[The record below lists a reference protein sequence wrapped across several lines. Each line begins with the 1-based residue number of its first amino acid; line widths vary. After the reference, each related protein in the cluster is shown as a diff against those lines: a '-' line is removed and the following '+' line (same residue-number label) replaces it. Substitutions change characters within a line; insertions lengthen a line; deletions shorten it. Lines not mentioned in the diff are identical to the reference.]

1 MSETIRSLFATDR
14 KIDRPIEKV
23 IDYQR
28 DDPDWLERE
37 IKEYEVTDNVE
48 ACFRKFVEHFGAG
61 VRTGDITEVG
71 IWVSGFYGSGKSS
84 FTKYLG
90 FALDPDR
97 KINGTPFID
106 LLSDRLNS
114 PAVESEL
121 KTLAKNEP
129 TAVIMLDLGAEQ
141 LADTATAPVTK
152 VLYWKVLQ
160 KIGFSKEKK
169 LAELEFRLDKEGR
182 YAAFQEA
189 YRKKFPNKG
198 EWSDI
203 HNDPLIAMARA
214 DQLVPQFFSEYQ
226 PGEFRSTKFELE
238 LDVRDLAER
247 MVDLVRR
254 HFKHQN
260 VLFLIDEAG
269 QYVAPRGELILNLD
283 GLARNLKELGKG
295 RVWIVATGQ
304 QTLQEIVEQAA
315 YNSAELNKLR
325 DRFPISIQL
334 DARDIKEITY
344 LRLLTKEAESHKTL
358 KEKFNEQGQK
368 LIAATKLEG
377 WSLFNADLDADT
389 FARFYP
395 FLPQHFDLLMEL
407 IRTLARST
415 GGIGLRSAIRV
426 IQDLLVDVSRSL
438 PPGKKPLADRAVGTL
453 ACADDFF
460 DTLRNDIGKVHPH
473 VLNGIEKVERLFAS
487 DPFTVRVAKA
497 IAALQP
503 LQEHFPRTEENVSAL
518 LYPELGKQPLDQQVK
533 ESLAKL
539 IREKESGL
547 VNDPQTGGYGFLSE
561 GIKVYRDKR
570 NEYNP
575 TGGEINRLRS
585 QLLARIFEQLPAS
598 MLENIKKVEAGILYQ
613 KTPVLGEGNDI
624 QIRIEP
630 ASPESFDNRRETL
643 LVETNAK
650 REFENT
656 VALLVSFPDE
666 IEEKLVDVRRSDFI
680 IGTIP
685 ERDADKDVAQFLR
698 SERALMTKSQE
709 DAQKLIEQTLFQQ
722 GLFVFKSRPT
732 PVKELGSTL
741 DAACRQIVGDVAKTV
756 FPKFQLSP
764 IRPNTDIAAKFLEVE
779 RLDRM
784 PSDKDPLQL
793 VAKVGGKY
801 AVQTTKDVLVEAMR
815 CFAELAG
822 ASGSGR
828 IQGKV
833 IQDRF
838 FQSEYGWTKDAT
850 RYIFA
855 ALFRAGEVQLHTGEG
870 TVTTPGP
877 QAIEAFKSTNSF
889 NRAGVSIRDS
899 RPPLDAMDRAA
910 RRLEELFAIEVLPLE
925 EHISRAVRTHIPT
938 VLESVGSLP
947 DRLRLLQ
954 LSGRDRAQQ
963 LLQTCADLLKEDA
976 SGAAMVLGASDCKLP
991 ADIEWSASVL
1001 KALSSDGEQLI
1012 REAQKQ
1018 LDAIEEL
1025 EELFHGESL
1034 AILEEDQRLIV
1045 KTITQSENF
1054 FEQLPSLR
1062 GAVRRINEK
1071 IATRFADLR
1080 HQFDKQLDSAR
1091 NELESLPGWVRLN
1104 PDDRQEIAGRLTT
1117 AELPLQPR
1125 PDRELSDLRLLLTRR
1140 MGLARLKEMLLHEVQ
1155 QRIPEEQH
1163 REESSEE
1170 DAEKVVNIS
1179 SKELLKPES
1188 LEPAASAK
1196 ISANNINEW
1205 IDNLRKRLLAL
1216 LSEYN
1221 EIHLRD

>member
-1 MSETIRSLFATDR
+1 MSETIRQLFSTDR

-48 ACFRKFVEHFGAG
+48 ACFKKFVEHFGAG

-90 FALDPDR
+90 FALDPER
-97 KINGTPFID
+97 KVNGTPFID
-106 LLSDRLNS
+106 LLGDRLKS
-114 PAVESEL
+114 PSVKSEL
-121 KTLAKNEP
+121 NTLAKNEP

-182 YAAFQEA
+182 YEDFQKA
-189 YRKKFPNKG
+189 YKKKFPGKG
-198 EWSDI
+198 EWDEI

-214 DQLVPQFFSEYQ
+214 DQLVPEFFSEYQ

-295 RVWIVATGQ
+295 RVWIAATGQ

-344 LRLLTKEAESHKTL
+344 LRLLTKDPDSQKAL
-358 KEKFNEQGQK
+358 KKSFDKQGQK

-377 WSLFNADLDADT
+377 WSLFKADLDPDT
-389 FARFYP
+389 FAKFYP

-426 IQDLLVDVSRSL
+426 IQDLLVDISRSL
-438 PPGKKPLADRAVGTL
+438 PAGKKPLADRAVGTL

-460 DTLRNDIGKVHPH
+460 DTLRNDIGKVLPH
-473 VLNGIEKVERLFAS
+473 VLNGIEKVERIFAD
-487 DPFTVRVAKA
+487 DPFTVRVAKS

-503 LQEHFPRTEENVSAL
+503 LQEHFPRTEENIAAL
-518 LYPELGKQPLDQQVK
+518 LYPKLGEQPQDQPVK
-533 ESLAKL
+533 DSLAKL

-585 QLLARIFEQLPAS
+585 QLLARIFEQLPSS
-598 MLENIKKVEAGILYQ
+598 MLENIKKVEAGICYQ
-613 KTPVLGEGNDI
+613 KTPVVGEGNDI

-630 ASPESFDNRRETL
+630 TSAESFAARREDL
-643 LVETNAK
+643 LLSTNNT
-650 REFENT
+650 REFANT
-656 VALLVSFPDE
+656 VALLVTLPDE
-666 IEEKLVDVRRSDFI
+666 IEEKLIEARRSDFI

-698 SERALMTKSQE
+698 SERALMNKSQE
-709 DAQKLIEQTLFQQ
+709 DAQKLIEQTLLQQ
-722 GLFVFKSRPT
+722 GLFIFKSQPK
-732 PVKELGSTL
+732 PVKELGNTL

-756 FPKFQLSP
+756 FPKFQLAP

-801 AVQTTKDVLVEAMR
+801 AVQTTKDVLVEALR
-815 CFAELAG
+815 CFAELAE

-833 IQDRF
+833 LQDRF

-877 QAIEAFKSTNSF
+877 QAIEAFKSTASF

-954 LSGRDRAQQ
+954 LPGRDRAQQ

-976 SGAAMVLGASDCKLP
+976 SGAAMVLGASDCKMP
-991 ADIEWSASVL
+991 ADIEWSKSIL
-1001 KALSSDGEQLI
+1001 KALSDDGERLI

-1018 LDAIEEL
+1018 LDAIDEL
-1025 EELFHGESL
+1025 DELFNGESSI
-1034 AILEEDQRLIV
+1034 ILEDDQRETV
-1045 KTITQSENF
+1045 ETIKQSENF
-1054 FEQLPSLR
+1054 FEQLPALR
-1062 GAVRRINEK
+1062 GAVRRINEN
-1071 IATRFADLR
+1071 IAARFTELR
-1080 HQFDKQLDSAR
+1080 QQFDDQLEDAR
-1091 NELESLPGWVRLN
+1091 NELEGLPDWVKLS
-1104 PDDRQEIAGRLTT
+1104 PDDRQDIAGRMTSS
-1117 AELPLQPR
+1117 ELPSQPR
-1125 PDRELSDLRLLLTRR
+1125 PDRELADLRLLLTRR
-1140 MGLARLKEMLLHEVQ
+1140 MGLAGLMDTLSHEVQ
-1155 QRIPEEQH
+1155 QRVPEEQPE
-1163 REESSEE
+1163 EESSEE
-1170 DAEKVVNIS
+1170 ESEKIVNIS
-1179 SKELLKPES
+1179 SKQLV
-1188 LEPAASAK
+1188 EPVTITAE
-1196 ISANNINEW
+1196 NLDEW
-1205 IDNLRKRLLAL
+1205 ISDLRERLVTL
-1216 LSEYN
+1216 LSEYK
-1221 EIHLRD
+1221 EIHFKD